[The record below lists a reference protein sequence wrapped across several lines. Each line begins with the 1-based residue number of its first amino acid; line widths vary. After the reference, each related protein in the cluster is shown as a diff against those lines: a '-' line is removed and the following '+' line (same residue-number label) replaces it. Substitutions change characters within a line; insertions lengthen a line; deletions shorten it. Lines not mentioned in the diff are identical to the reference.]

1 MTGFTSGTG
10 PITASDNILQA
21 IQKLDGNKGWSLQ
34 GNSATDAS
42 NFLGTSDDKPL
53 QFRVNNVQ
61 SGLINKTDETTF
73 LGYEAGLANTGTG
86 NLAVGFQALKSN
98 TTAQQNT
105 AIGYQALYNNNSNG
119 QNTAVGYQA
128 LYNNTMG
135 YNTAIGIQAL
145 YSNVSGFYNTAIG
158 QNALYFNDSGFSNV
172 ALGMGSLQANTT
184 GYRNIGIGRYAL
196 AGNGAGSDN
205 IAMGY
210 FASASAGGGTDN
222 FAVGYQSLMVNTGS
236 RNTGI
241 GHQVLVNN
249 TGSDNLA
256 IGYQSLFSNTTGG
269 KNTAIGNYA
278 GYYNTGSNRLYFDS
292 FDRGSSAGDDA
303 GAIIQG
309 TMNASPSNQLLVLN
323 ASTTVSSVIAS
334 ADPTSGALVVKGGL
348 GSAGDINSGG
358 KITGTSIVKSGG
370 TAVQFLKADGSV
382 DTNSYLTSGT
392 GVSSISGTAN
402 QITASGG
409 IGAVT
414 LSLPATINGL
424 TSVSSTG
431 FTGDLTGN
439 ITGNAATVTTNANL
453 TGEVTS
459 TGNATTVANSAV
471 IGKVLTGFTSGTGPI
486 TASDN
491 ILQAIQKLDG
501 NSVANANATHTGD
514 VTGATA
520 LTISNDAVTTP
531 KILNSNV
538 TYAKIQ
544 NVSGSDK
551 VLGRISPG
559 AGNLEE
565 IGTTG
570 SGNVVRA
577 TSPTLV
583 TPDLGTPSAEVGTN
597 ITGTAAGLTAGHV
610 LTNADLTGEVTST
623 GNVTTVTNSAVIGKV
638 LTGFTSGTGPIT
650 ASDNILQAIQKLDGN
665 KGWSLQG
672 NSATDASNFLGT
684 SDDKPLQFR
693 VNNVQSGL
701 INKTDETTFL
711 GYEAGLANTGTGNL
725 AVGFQALKSNT
736 TAQQNTAIG
745 YQALYNNNSNGQN
758 TAVGYQALYNNTM
771 GYNTAIGIQAL
782 YSNVSG
788 FYNTAIG
795 QNALYFNDS
804 GFSNVALGM
813 GSLQANTTGYRN
825 IGIGRYALAGNGA
838 GSDNIAMGYFASA
851 SAGGG
856 TDNFAV
862 GYQSLMVNTGSRNT
876 GIGHQVL
883 VNNTGSDNLA
893 IGYQSLFSNTTG
905 GKNTAIGNYAGY
917 YNTGSNRLYFDS
929 FDRGSSAGD
938 DAGAIIQGTMDAT
951 PSNQLLVLNASTTV
965 RGALKVS
972 GSNISANPTS
982 ERVDGILLNA
992 AMGNLMLRTTMPN
1005 DIGLSANSGT
1015 HFQFFT
1021 DDSSNRISAGSI
1033 TSSGSATSF
1042 NTTSDYRLKQDFKSF
1057 SGLSLIRK
1065 IKIYDYQWIADKT
1078 RMYGVKAHELQE
1090 VLPYAVTG
1098 AKDAIDKEGK
1108 PVYQSVDYSKIVPVL
1123 VKGMQELQTTIETQ
1137 QKQIEEL
1144 RTMVELLLKK

>member
-1 MTGFTSGTG
+1 M
-10 PITASDNILQA
+10 
-21 IQKLDGNKGWSLQ
+21 
-34 GNSATDAS
+34 
-42 NFLGTSDDKPL
+42 
-53 QFRVNNVQ
+53 
-61 SGLINKTDETTF
+61 
-73 LGYEAGLANTGTG
+73 Y
-86 NLAVGFQALKSN
+86 
-98 TTAQQNT
+98 
-105 AIGYQALYNNNSNG
+105 Y
-119 QNTAVGYQA
+119 
-128 LYNNTMG
+128 
-135 YNTAIGIQAL
+135 
-145 YSNVSGFYNTAIG
+145 
-158 QNALYFNDSGFSNV
+158 NDSGFSNV
-172 ALGMGSLQANTT
+172 ALGMGSLMANTT

-196 AGNGAGSDN
+196 AGNGVGSDN
-205 IAMGY
+205 IAIGY

>member
-1 MTGFTSGTG
+1 MKSILTVFVCLLLTGTIFGQSPNSIKYQAVLRDTRGNIKANISTNILIDILKGSAKGSVVFSENHQTTTDGFGLINLEIGLGNPVKGSIAEIDWGNGTYYIRVTVDGVEMGTGQLLSVPYALHATTADKLTNGSRGITAEVDPIFTAWDKSSGIAINAAQVKDFQESVSNIPSVIANNLKISYPVADATKLAGIAAGAEVNVNADWNAASGDALILNKPFIPKSTNDLINNAGFITSLTGVITSTGNETHVSSQTGTGSSFVMSVSPTLVTPALGVATANSINGLIPTAAATGFTISGGTVSEKLTVTADATLSGINTG
-10 PITASDNILQA
+10 DNSPNSLYSDLVTNATHTGDVTGATALTISNDAVTTPKILNSNVTYAKIQNVSGSDKVLGRISPGAGNLEEIGTTGSGNVVRATSPTLVTPDLGTPSAEVGTNITGTAAGLTAGHVLTNADLTGEVTSTGNVTTVTNSAVIGKVLTGYSSGAGTITASDNILQA

-256 IGYQSLFSNTTGG
+256 IGYQSLFSNT
-269 KNTAIGNYA
+269 
-278 GYYNTGSNRLYFDS
+278 S
-292 FDRGSSAGDDA
+292 
-303 GAIIQG
+303 
-309 TMNASPSNQLLVLN
+309 
-323 ASTTVSSVIAS
+323 
-334 ADPTSGALVVKGGL
+334 
-348 GSAGDINSGG
+348 
-358 KITGTSIVKSGG
+358 
-370 TAVQFLKADGSV
+370 
-382 DTNSYLTSGT
+382 
-392 GVSSISGTAN
+392 
-402 QITASGG
+402 
-409 IGAVT
+409 
-414 LSLPATINGL
+414 
-424 TSVSSTG
+424 
-431 FTGDLTGN
+431 
-439 ITGNAATVTTNANL
+439 
-453 TGEVTS
+453 
-459 TGNATTVANSAV
+459 
-471 IGKVLTGFTSGTGPI
+471 
-486 TASDN
+486 
-491 ILQAIQKLDG
+491 
-501 NSVANANATHTGD
+501 
-514 VTGATA
+514 
-520 LTISNDAVTTP
+520 
-531 KILNSNV
+531 
-538 TYAKIQ
+538 
-544 NVSGSDK
+544 
-551 VLGRISPG
+551 
-559 AGNLEE
+559 
-565 IGTTG
+565 
-570 SGNVVRA
+570 
-577 TSPTLV
+577 
-583 TPDLGTPSAEVGTN
+583 
-597 ITGTAAGLTAGHV
+597 
-610 LTNADLTGEVTST
+610 
-623 GNVTTVTNSAVIGKV
+623 
-638 LTGFTSGTGPIT
+638 
-650 ASDNILQAIQKLDGN
+650 
-665 KGWSLQG
+665 
-672 NSATDASNFLGT
+672 
-684 SDDKPLQFR
+684 
-693 VNNVQSGL
+693 
-701 INKTDETTFL
+701 
-711 GYEAGLANTGTGNL
+711 
-725 AVGFQALKSNT
+725 
-736 TAQQNTAIG
+736 
-745 YQALYNNNSNGQN
+745 
-758 TAVGYQALYNNTM
+758 
-771 GYNTAIGIQAL
+771 
-782 YSNVSG
+782 
-788 FYNTAIG
+788 
-795 QNALYFNDS
+795 
-804 GFSNVALGM
+804 
-813 GSLQANTTGYRN
+813 
-825 IGIGRYALAGNGA
+825 
-838 GSDNIAMGYFASA
+838 
-851 SAGGG
+851 
-856 TDNFAV
+856 
-862 GYQSLMVNTGSRNT
+862 
-876 GIGHQVL
+876 
-883 VNNTGSDNLA
+883 
-893 IGYQSLFSNTTG
+893 G